1 MMILYDF
8 FYYYFI
14 RHLFVERD
22 ENAELITT
30 DDVMVTGAISTKKE
44 RQTGF

>member
-14 RHLFVERD
+14 RHLFV